1 MSAVPYIP
9 ENAPFSPEQRGWLN
23 GYLAGLFSRGPV
35 DPSALQGLGEGSA
48 APAVRRLVI
57 LYGSQTGTA
66 EGLAMESAEKAQNL
80 GYQTEVKE
88 LNDVEPAALCEEK
101 RLLVITSTYGD
112 GEMPDNA
119 QEFWEQLS
127 AEEAPALPD
136 THYSVLALGDTNYE
150 TFCSAGKDL
159 DERLAGL
166 GATCV
171 QPRVDCDVDYEEPFE
186 AWLDQALQALQLGE
200 EEGQEAAAPAESA
213 PAAKKSAY
221 SKKQPFV
228 TSVLENRLLT
238 TEASGKEVRHYA
250 IRLPEEELTYEAGDA
265 LNVFPEND
273 PADVEAFL
281 VICNVDG
288 ATDVEVGGRTLPLS
302 QALCSEL
309 DIRTPTKPLVSA
321 IAEKNGSEALL
332 NLVNDS
338 DAFAEY
344 LWGRELRDV
353 MADAGGSWTAQEL
366 VDLLKP
372 LQPRAYSIS
381 SSPGMHPGEVHLCVA
396 SVRYEAQGR
405 AQKGVCSTFLADRAG
420 EGPLRVFVSANKAF
434 AVPENT
440 DLPMIMVGPGTGIAP
455 FRAFLEERK
464 VQGAAG
470 KNWLFFGDRNEA
482 SDFLY
487 RDEVLAYREEGL
499 LSELDL
505 AWSRDQEE
513 KLYVQHLMVRKGA
526 ELFTWLEEGAYFFVC
541 GDAHRMAKDVE
552 QALLEIISEQGGLD
566 SDGAQAYLSTMKKEK
581 RYVRDV
587 Y

>member
-1 MSAVPYIP
+1 MSGAPFIP

-23 GYLAGLFSRGPV
+23 GYLAGLYSRQPV
-35 DPSALQGLGEGSA
+35 DPAALAGLDGAA
-48 APAVRRLVI
+48 APAPPKRLMI

-66 EGLAMESAEKAQNL
+66 EGLAMETAEKAQSM
-80 GYQTEVKE
+80 GYVTDVKE
-88 LNDVEPAALCEEK
+88 LNDVEPAALTEEK

-119 QEFWEQLS
+119 QEFWNQLS
-127 AEEAPALPD
+127 ADDASELPE

-150 TFCSAGKDL
+150 TFCTAGKDL
-159 DERLAGL
+159 DARLAGL

-186 AWLDQALQALQLGE
+186 AWLDSALDALQLGE
-200 EEGQEAAAPAESA
+200 SEGAATAAVEEA
-213 PAAKKSAY
+213 PAAKKSGY
-221 SKKQPFV
+221 TKKNPYI
-228 TSVLENRLLT
+228 TSILENKLLT
-238 TEASGKEVRHYA
+238 TEASGKDVRHYA
-250 IRLPEEELTYEAGDA
+250 IKLPASELTYEAGDA
-265 LNVFPEND
+265 LNVFAEND
-273 PADVEAFL
+273 AKEVEAFL
-281 VICNVDG
+281 GVLGLEGSTEVDF
-288 ATDVEVGGRTLPLS
+288 GGKPMSLT
-302 QALCSEL
+302 QILCGEL

-321 IAEKNGSEALL
+321 IAEHTGSESLKTIL
-332 NLVNDS
+332 DDVEGFS
-338 DAFAEY
+338 DY
-344 LWGRELRDV
+344 LWGRELRDILEE
-353 MADAGGSWTAQEL
+353 AGGSWTAEQL

-372 LQPRAYSIS
+372 LQARAYSIS
-381 SSPGMHPGEVHLCVA
+381 SSPGMHPDEVHLCVA

-405 AQKGVCSTFLADRAG
+405 AQQGVCSTFLADRAG
-420 EGPLRVFVSANKAF
+420 EGPLRVYVHANKAF
-434 AVPENT
+434 GVPENT

-464 VQGAAG
+464 VQGASG

-487 RDEVLAYREEGL
+487 KDEILAYREEGL

-526 ELFTWLEEGAYFFVC
+526 ELFKWLEAGAYFFVC

-552 QALLEIISEQGGLD
+552 AALLEIISEQGGLD

>member
-1 MSAVPYIP
+1 MSLVPFIP

-23 GYLAGLFSRGPV
+23 GYLAGLFSREGV
-35 DPSALQGLGEGSA
+35 DPSAMGELGGAA
-48 APAVRRLVI
+48 APAVRRLMI

-66 EGLAMESAEKAQNL
+66 EGLAMESAEKAQSL

-88 LNDVEPAALCEEK
+88 LNDVEPAALCGEK
-101 RLLVITSTYGD
+101 RVLVITSTYGD

-127 AEEAPALPD
+127 ADEAPALPD

-166 GATCV
+166 GANCV

-200 EEGQEAAAPAESA
+200 EKEAGAPAAESA
-213 PAAKKSAY
+213 VTAPKKSGY
-221 SKKQPFV
+221 SKKNPFV

-238 TEASGKEVRHYA
+238 TEASGKEVRHYS
-250 IRLPEEELTYEAGDA
+250 IRLPAEELTYEAGDA
-265 LNVFPEND
+265 LNVFAEND
-273 PADVEAFL
+273 PAEVEAFL
-281 VICNVDG
+281 VICDVDG
-288 ATDVEVGGRTLPLS
+288 SAEVTVGGRTLPLS

-309 DIRTPTKPLVSA
+309 DIRTPTKPLVTA
-321 IAEKNGSEALL
+321 IAEKGNAEALL
-332 NLVNDS
+332 ELANDS
-338 DAFAEY
+338 SAFTDY
-344 LWGRELRDV
+344 VWGRELRDV
-353 MADAGGSWTAQEL
+353 IAEAGATWTPQEL
-366 VDLLKP
+366 ADLLKP

-381 SSPGMHPGEVHLCVA
+381 SSPGMHPDEVHLCVA
-396 SVRYEAQGR
+396 SVRYEAQNR

-420 EGPLRVFVSANKAF
+420 EGPLRVFVSPNKAF

-464 VQGAAG
+464 VQAAAG

-487 RDEVLAYREEGL
+487 RDEILAYREEGM

-552 QALLEIISEQGGLD
+552 QALLDIISEQGGLD
-566 SDGAQAYLSTMKKEK
+566 SDGAQVYLSNMKKEK